1 MTNSGKRKRLSRIFR
16 ANGRTVIVPMDH
28 GVTNGPISGLANM
41 QLIVD
46 KLLEGEVDAVVL
58 HKGIAKCVDS
68 GRIGL
73 IVHLSGSTKW
83 SPDPNRKVQVAS
95 VEEAER
101 IGADAVSVHINV
113 GSETESEML
122 DMLGRVADECDNL
135 GMPLL
140 AMMYPRGKEIK
151 NEHAPDLLAHVARL
165 GAELG
170 ADVIKTNYTGE
181 IDSFREVIR
190 GCPVPVVIAGG
201 PKAKETE
208 DVFEMIAGSLIAG
221 GAGVSIG
228 RNVFQAENP
237 TAMAR
242 AISHLVHK
250 GSSVAGALAMVR

>member
-1 MTNSGKRKRLSRIFR
+1 
-16 ANGRTVIVPMDH
+16 
-28 GVTNGPISGLANM
+28 M

-83 SPDPNRKVQVAS
+83 SPDPDRKVQVAS

-113 GSETESEML
+113 GAETESEML
-122 DMLGRVADECDNL
+122 NMLGRVADECDDL

-170 ADVIKTNYTGE
+170 ADIIKTNYTGE
-181 IDSFREVIR
+181 IDSFRDIVR

-201 PKAKETE
+201 PKAKETS
-208 DVFEMIAGSLIAG
+208 DVFEMIVGSLIAG

-237 TAMAR
+237 TAMAQ

-250 GSSVAGALAMVR
+250 GSSVADALAMVR

>member
-16 ANGRTVIVPMDH
+16 ADGRAVIVPMDH

-208 DVFEMIAGSLIAG
+208 DVFEMITGSLIAG